1 MKKFHSI
8 FGIVFL
14 IISAFSLNAQETS
27 PISMISSSNTS
38 LTIKFESPSFEFI
51 EVETPKG
58 LSVIPVMQGASP
70 MLIEGAPDL
79 PKYACSYIIPEGL
92 TPSIKILNS
101 SYTDYNFDIAPSKGN
116 LTRNISPSK
125 VSYSYGK
132 QYEENAFFPSVI
144 YDAQTSPYR
153 KRF

>member
-132 QYEENAFFPSVI
+132 QYEEMHFFHL
-144 YDAQTSPYR
+144 
-153 KRF
+153 